1 MLYYYPSE
9 IPKHV
14 DKTKLDGISNK
25 TYRTTMLYSNEGMFQ
40 IQKGKLYS
48 VHFNDDIDS
57 KKITIDNKEYMS
69 DKTEIIWK
77 LCDKLPY
84 EFLRRDINV
93 FCYEKGSIK
102 MYLEE
107 SDNSIIHMYFFVKDS
122 NIHGI
127 HDDIQELMRKVLKAS
142 F

>member
-9 IPKHV
+9 IPNHV
-14 DKTKLDGISNK
+14 DKTKLNHISNK
-25 TYRTTMLYSNEGMFQ
+25 TYSTTMLYSNEGMFQ

-48 VHFNDDIDS
+48 VHFNDDITS
-57 KKITIDNKEYMS
+57 KKIKIDNKEYIT
-69 DKTEIIWK
+69 DETEIQWK
-77 LCDKLPY
+77 PCNKLPY
-84 EFLRRDINV
+84 DFLRKDITVN
-93 FCYEKGSIK
+93 CYEKGSIK

-107 SDNSIIHMYFFVKDS
+107 FNNCVIHMYFFVKDR

-127 HDDIQELMRKVLKAS
+127 HEDIQELMRKVLKAS